1 MENRRRAERQSAVWM
16 GICQVEGDL
25 PHLWRDCGVFD
36 FSTLG
41 LGMDL
46 RHSDASDLVG
56 RYISVQI
63 QVGAFID
70 VTITGEVRNV
80 KAGPEGIV
88 RAGLEFVGLS
98 SVERSM
104 VDLLEREST
113 LRGGPY
119 FQQDDDIVSSRDRA
133 DG

>member
-1 MENRRRAERQSAVWM
+1 MENRRRAERQSAVWL

-25 PHLWRDCGVFD
+25 PHMWRDCGVFD
-36 FSTLG
+36 FSKLG

-46 RHSDASDLVG
+46 RHPDASALIG

-63 QVGAFID
+63 QVGAFVDMI
-70 VTITGEVRNV
+70 ITGEVRNV

-104 VDLLEREST
+104 LDLLEREGT

-119 FQQDDDIVSSRDRA
+119 FEQSDGFVAKRDWA

>member
-1 MENRRRAERQSAVWM
+1 M
-16 GICQVEGDL
+16 GSCQVEGDL

-46 RHSDASDLVG
+46 RHPDASDLVG

-63 QVGAFID
+63 QVGAFVD
-70 VTITGEVRNV
+70 MTITGEVRNV

-88 RAGLEFVGLS
+88 RTGLEFVGLS

-113 LRGGPY
+113 LREGPY
-119 FQQDDDIVSSRDRA
+119 FGRNNRFVAKPDGA